1 MDVRDGRFD
10 GRRRPVARLQTESS
24 SVSVGSAFSAGG
36 GVDTA
41 LAAAHDARRSLID
54 TADGSGVVCAVV
66 VVVEVV
72 VEGAVVGSDGR
83 VPVLSVADMDAS

>member
-1 MDVRDGRFD
+1 M
-10 GRRRPVARLQTESS
+10 
-24 SVSVGSAFSAGG
+24 SVGSAFPAGG

-54 TADGSGVVCAVV
+54 TADGSGVVVAGVVTVV
-66 VVVEVV
+66 VFP
-72 VEGAVVGSDGR
+72 ALVGSDGR

>member
-1 MDVRDGRFD
+1 M
-10 GRRRPVARLQTESS
+10 
-24 SVSVGSAFSAGG
+24 SVGSAFSAGG

-54 TADGSGVVCAVV
+54 TADGSGVGCAVV
-66 VVVEVV
+66 VAV
-72 VEGAVVGSDGR
+72 AVVGSDGR